1 MDDMAVKTLERTHGH
16 VAPERVDN
24 PLAFFRALP
33 LAVGVSLLFWGS
45 LAAFAYGLYELAA
58 RI

>member
-1 MDDMAVKTLERTHGH
+1 MAVRTLARTPER

-33 LAVGVSLLFWGS
+33 LAVGLSLLFWGS
-45 LAAFAYGLYELAA
+45 LAAFAYGLYELAV
-58 RI
+58 RL